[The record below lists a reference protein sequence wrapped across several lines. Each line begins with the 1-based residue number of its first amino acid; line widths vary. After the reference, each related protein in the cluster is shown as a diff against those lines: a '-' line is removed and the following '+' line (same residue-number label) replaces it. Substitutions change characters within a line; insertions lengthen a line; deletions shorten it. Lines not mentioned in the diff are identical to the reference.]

1 MITVK
6 VTYTV
11 KAAFKN
17 QNQENI
23 RTFMEDFSKLPA
35 DFRYTV
41 YTTGNTFIHLSNYK
55 NEEIQTTVLNT
66 PSFKSF
72 QQQRDD
78 SGLEIHPQIE
88 VLELA
93 AGTREVL

>member
-11 KAAFKN
+11 KSAFKN
-17 QNQENI
+17 ENLANVN
-23 RTFMEDFSKLPA
+23 TFMQDFKTIGT
-35 DFRYTV
+35 DFQYNV
-41 YTTGNTFIHLSNYK
+41 YTTGNTFIHLSQYK
-55 NEEIQTTVLNT
+55 NEEIQATVLNT
-66 PSFKSF
+66 PSFKAF

-78 SGLEIHPQIE
+78 SGLEIPPQIK

-93 AGTREVL
+93 ASTKERL

>member
-11 KAAFKN
+11 KSDYKN
-17 QNQENI
+17 RNLANI
-23 RTFMEDFSKLPA
+23 GTFMEDFRQLPA
-35 DFRYTV
+35 DFQYNV
-41 YTTGNTFIHLSNYK
+41 YTTGNTFIHLSHYK
-55 NEEIQTTVLNT
+55 NELVQTTVLNT
-66 PSFKSF
+66 PSFKAF

-93 AGTREVL
+93 ASTKDAL

>member
-17 QNQENI
+17 ENLANI
-23 RTFMEDFSKLPA
+23 NTFMEDFRKLP
-35 DFRYTV
+35 DFQYNV
-41 YTTGNTFIHLSNYK
+41 YTTGNTFIHLSHYK
-55 NEEIQTTVLNT
+55 NKEIQTTVLNT
-66 PSFKSF
+66 PSFKTF

-78 SGLEIHPQIE
+78 SGLEIAPQIE

-93 AGTREVL
+93 ASAKGIL